1 MNINGINNM
10 AFGANLPIRT
20 KVLKT
25 VDKNG
30 AAVNTD
36 YLKQMLEDNR
46 DELNNLIRF
55 VNKDLVLAQRGNTV
69 LINSGAKTDAIELNK
84 MKNGRELIDGIRNN
98 LGKNDAIS
106 RGCGYIA

>member
-10 AFGANLPIRT
+10 SFGANLPIRT
-20 KVLKT
+20 KILKT

-30 AAVNTD
+30 AKVNTD

-46 DELNNLIRF
+46 DELNNLIRY
-55 VNKDLVLAQRGNTV
+55 VDKNLILAQRGNTV
-69 LINSGAKTDAIELNK
+69 LVNSGVKTDAIELGK

-98 LGKNDAIS
+98 LCKNDAIS
-106 RGCGYIA
+106 RGGVYIA